1 MIHFLFSTRIILAYR
16 CIAGY
21 RRPASSLCCSSTTR
35 HVRVKRK
42 ISFNEVIGWRRR
54 RWRQAARGIL
64 FLRFPSLFEYFLSTF
79 FSRFE
84 QPSTRKASRSGCSS
98 SGSRSPRGGETFG
111 PGPGGTYCAI
121 LNNSKKHIGNIS
133 DDSSLSLSLSLIFF
147 TILSKQVSCVAF
159 LLGGSKNSSF
169 FFLFFYSRAEGVAV

>member
-1 MIHFLFSTRIILAYR
+1 
-16 CIAGY
+16 
-21 RRPASSLCCSSTTR
+21 
-35 HVRVKRK
+35 
-42 ISFNEVIGWRRR
+42 
-54 RWRQAARGIL
+54 L

-133 DDSSLSLSLSLIFF
+133 DDSSLSLSLSYLPHRFI
-147 TILSKQVSCVAF
+147 
-159 LLGGSKNSSF
+159 
-169 FFLFFYSRAEGVAV
+169 

>member
-1 MIHFLFSTRIILAYR
+1 LL
-16 CIAGY
+16 
-21 RRPASSLCCSSTTR
+21 
-35 HVRVKRK
+35 
-42 ISFNEVIGWRRR
+42 
-54 RWRQAARGIL
+54 
-64 FLRFPSLFEYFLSTF
+64 LRFPSLFEYFLSTF

-133 DDSSLSLSLSLIFF
+133 DDSSLSLSLSYLPHRFI
-147 TILSKQVSCVAF
+147 
-159 LLGGSKNSSF
+159 
-169 FFLFFYSRAEGVAV
+169 